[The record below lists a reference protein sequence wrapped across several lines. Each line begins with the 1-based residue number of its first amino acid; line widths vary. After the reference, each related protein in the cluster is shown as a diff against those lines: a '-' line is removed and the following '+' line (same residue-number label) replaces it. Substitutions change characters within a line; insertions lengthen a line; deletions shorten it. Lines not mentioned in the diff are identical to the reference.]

1 MPQAAFA
8 RELRRPNVPNIQG
21 KSDGETMTYQA
32 PVDDILH
39 ALKTAADLDDLIAH
53 GLLDG
58 VDEDTI
64 RAVINEAGKFGAEVL
79 DPLSAP
85 GDRVGSKLIDGKV
98 VTPPGWAQAYQQFA
112 AGGWGALA
120 APEEWG
126 GQNLPQVVATAA
138 GEVWNASN
146 LAFGLC
152 PLLTFGAIDAVE
164 AQGNEEL
171 KRTYLPKMVSGEW
184 TGTMNLTEP
193 HAGSDLS
200 QLKTRAVKHADGSYR
215 LTGTKI
221 FITYGDHEM
230 TENIIHLVLARLPDA
245 PHGTRGISLFLVPK
259 YLVNKDGSL
268 GARNDVECAGLEHK
282 LGIHAS
288 PTCVMK
294 YGEKGAGAIGYL
306 VGEENRGLNVMF
318 IMMNAARLA
327 VGVQGVAVAER
338 ATQLATAYA
347 KERRQG
353 RTAKS
358 LGGSTGDTMAPIIEH
373 ADIRRSLMTM
383 KALTQAARAICLV
396 TAKETDVARRAKK
409 DAERAAAHA
418 RVALLT
424 PVAKAFATD
433 IGCEVASIGV
443 QVHGGMG
450 FIEET
455 GAAQIYR
462 DARILPIY
470 EGTNGIQAID
480 LVTRKLPLG
489 GGKVMEAYLAE
500 LKQTVDAVR
509 ASNHRELGRMGE
521 RLGEA
526 VTALAEA
533 SRWMGEVLSSN
544 PDAALAG
551 ASPYLRLFGLAA
563 GGVYLAKGALAAVR
577 TGAANAQIV
586 AVARFFA
593 ETLATAA
600 PGLKE
605 TVLAGAEA
613 TLAMTPEALS
623 A

>member
-1 MPQAAFA
+1 
-8 RELRRPNVPNIQG
+8 
-21 KSDGETMTYQA
+21 MTYQA
-32 PVDDILH
+32 PVDDIIH
-39 ALKTAADLDDLIAH
+39 ALKTAAGLDDLIGQ
-53 GLLDG
+53 GLLGG

-64 RAVINEAGKFGAEVL
+64 RAVIEEAGKFASEVL
-79 DPLSAP
+79 EPLSAP
-85 GDRVGSKLIDGKV
+85 GDRAGSKLVDGKV
-98 VTPPGWAQAYQQFA
+98 VTPPGWKEAYQQFA

-126 GQNLPQVVATAA
+126 GQNLPQVIATAA
-138 GEVWNASN
+138 GEVWNSSN

-152 PLLTFGAIDAVE
+152 PLLTFGAIDAIE
-164 AQGNEEL
+164 AQGTDEL
-171 KRTYLPKMVSGEW
+171 KRLYLPKMVSGEW

-200 QLKTRAVKHADGSYR
+200 QLKSRAVKQADGSYR
-215 LTGTKI
+215 IFGTKI

-230 TENIIHLVLARLPDA
+230 TDNIVHLVLARLPDA
-245 PHGTRGISLFLVPK
+245 PPGTRGISLFLVPK
-259 YLVNKDGSL
+259 RLVGKDGAL
-268 GARNDVECAGLEHK
+268 GAPNDVICAGVEHK

-294 YGEKGAGAIGYL
+294 FGEKGDGAVGYL

-327 VGVQGVAVAER
+327 VGTQGVAVAER
-338 ATQLATAYA
+338 ATQRAVAYA

-353 RTAKS
+353 RSTK
-358 LGGSTGDTMAPIIEH
+358 GGGDGMAPIIEH

-396 TAKETDVARRAKK
+396 TAKETDVARRSNNP
-409 DAERAAAHA
+409 AERAAAAH

-424 PVAKAFATD
+424 PVAKAFSTD

-480 LVTRKLPLG
+480 LVTRKLPLE
-489 GGKVMEAYLAE
+489 GGKVIEGYIVE
-500 LKQTVDAVR
+500 LGQTADEVR
-509 ASNHRELGRMGE
+509 RSNRPEFGRMGE
-521 RLGEA
+521 RLAEA
-526 VTALAEA
+526 VAALAEA
-533 SRWMGEVLSSN
+533 TRWMGGALRQS

-551 ASPYLRLFGLAA
+551 AAPYLRLFGLAS
-563 GGVYLAKGALAAVR
+563 GGIYLAKGALAAAR
-577 TGAANAQIV
+577 DGASNGQAQPILL
-586 AVARFFA
+586 ARFFA
-593 ETLATAA
+593 ENLATAA

-605 TVLAGAEA
+605 TVIAGADSA
-613 TLAMTPEALS
+613 LALPEALS

>member
-1 MPQAAFA
+1 
-8 RELRRPNVPNIQG
+8 
-21 KSDGETMTYQA
+21 MTYQA

-98 VTPPGWAQAYQQFA
+98 VTPPGWSQAYQQFA

-245 PHGTRGISLFLVPK
+245 PPGTRGISLFLVPK

-577 TGAANAQIV
+577 TGAANAHIV